1 MYNEDISMMSVGPA
15 IHNPYAV
22 NERLELQPISSVW
35 ESCLKHRFQ
44 PPAIRGKPD
53 RREDLK

>member
-1 MYNEDISMMSVGPA
+1 MMSVGPA

-22 NERLELQPISSVW
+22 NERLELQAISSVW

>member
-22 NERLELQPISSVW
+22 NERLELQTISSVW
-35 ESCLKHRFQ
+35 ELFEASFSATGNPR
-44 PPAIRGKPD
+44 
-53 RREDLK
+53 

>member
-1 MYNEDISMMSVGPA
+1 MYNEDINMMSVSPA

-35 ESCLKHRFQ
+35 ELFEASFS
-44 PPAIRGKPD
+44 AAGIRGKPD

>member
-22 NERLELQPISSVW
+22 NERLELQVISSVW
-35 ESCLKHRFQ
+35 ELFEASFSAAGNPR
-44 PPAIRGKPD
+44 
-53 RREDLK
+53 

>member
-1 MYNEDISMMSVGPA
+1 MYNEDISMMSVSPA

-35 ESCLKHRFQ
+35 ELFEASFSAAGNPR
-44 PPAIRGKPD
+44 
-53 RREDLK
+53 